1 MDSHSCFPPQNLRY
15 CGPMDEECVEK
26 ASEVDHGCQVKCTGL
41 YADVWYS
48 EEDTKLPDKID
59 GGNTMLLNMLKD
71 GGKNNVYFTIVTI
84 SLSVVNNIP
93 MNQEDKQARLSYIL
107 ESNIAKTSLE
117 SKHRQELAYQMR
129 QYEKYKQEFARNIVF
144 DPTKAGL
151 SKFFCLMV

>member
-1 MDSHSCFPPQNLRY
+1 M
-15 CGPMDEECVEK
+15 EK

-93 MNQEDKQARLSYIL
+93 MNQDDKLARLSYIL

-117 SKHRQELAYQMR
+117 SKHRQELAYQMKKWPLYCPQGSGTLR
-129 QYEKYKQEFARNIVF
+129 QQ
-144 DPTKAGL
+144 L
-151 SKFFCLMV
+151 LMMHGIAWYCMVLHCIA